1 MAGGFYDT
9 TKALSEYLLFHYG
22 KPGEV
27 LPWDFGPGD
36 ALYYPARCVS
46 ECVAV
51 DRLGDEARALDL
63 GCAVGRSTFELARHC
78 VETIG
83 IDLSENFIAAAGLL
97 QRDGRLDYSFA
108 VEGELGQAATAEVPG
123 GIDRERVSF
132 EQGDATFLRDGL
144 GQFDVVL
151 MANLIDRLPCPAKCL
166 EQLPGLV
173 AAGGQLIVATPCT
186 WLEEYTPKTEW
197 LAGSQTLGQARQTVD
212 TLREILAPAFTLDGE
227 WNLPFLIREH
237 ARKYQWSVAQATR
250 WIRLAPTG

>member
-1 MAGGFYDT
+1 MAEGFYET
-9 TKALSEYLLFHYG
+9 SKALSEYLLFHYG
-22 KPGEV
+22 KPEEV
-27 LPWDFGPGD
+27 LPWRFGPSD
-36 ALYYPARCVS
+36 ALGYPLRCVS
-46 ECVAV
+46 KCVAA
-51 DRLGDEARALDL
+51 DRLTANARALDL

-78 VETIG
+78 TEAIG
-83 IDLSENFIAAAGLL
+83 IDLSESFITAASQL
-97 QRDGRLDYSFA
+97 QREGQLDYSFA
-108 VEGELGQAATAEVPG
+108 VEGELGQAAVAEVPG
-123 GIDRERVSF
+123 GIDRARVSF

-173 AAGGQLIVATPCT
+173 ATGSQLIIASPCT
-186 WLEEYTPKTEW
+186 WLEEYTPKAEW
-197 LAGSQTLGQARQTVD
+197 LGGRERLGQAHQTLD

-250 WIRLAPTG
+250 WLRR

>member
-1 MAGGFYDT
+1 MAGGGYET

-36 ALYYPARCVS
+36 ALDYPARCVS
-46 ECVAV
+46 ECVSV
-51 DRLGDEARALDL
+51 DRLPADARALDL

-78 VETIG
+78 TEATG
-83 IDLSENFIAAAGLL
+83 IDLSERFIDAASQL

-108 VEGELGQAATAEVPG
+108 VEGELGQAAVAEVPD
-123 GIDRERVSF
+123 GIDRARVRF

-144 GQFDVVL
+144 GLFDVVL
-151 MANLIDRLPCPAKCL
+151 MANLLDRLPCPAKCL

-173 AAGGQLIVATPCT
+173 AADGQLVIATPCT
-186 WLEEYTPKTEW
+186 WLEEYTPKANW
-197 LAGSQTLGQARQTVD
+197 LGGSQALGQARTLD
-212 TLREILAPAFTLDGE
+212 TLREILAPDFTLDAE
-227 WNLPFLIREH
+227 WDLPFLIREH